1 MEDPMTAHAMP
12 MTDTLTRG
20 GLRRRLLATERDWGA
35 TVARVALGAV
45 MFPHGAQKLLGWF
58 GGYGFR
64 GTMGFL
70 TAQAGL
76 PYPIALLVILIE
88 SIGSLALIVGLA
100 GRVAAAGVAGL
111 LGGALVPVPLHN
123 RFFMNWGGTPGGEGF
138 GYPNP

>member
-1 MEDPMTAHAMP
+1 MTTHAMP

-70 TAQAGL
+70 TAQVGL
-76 PYPIALLVILIE
+76 PYPIALLVIPAR
-88 SIGSLALIVGLA
+88 SRSSSDWRAGSRRRAWWPSWWA
-100 GRVAAAGVAGL
+100 PSSPCTSTTASS
-111 LGGALVPVPLHN
+111 
-123 RFFMNWGGTPGGEGF
+123 
-138 GYPNP
+138 

>member
-58 GGYGFR
+58 GGYRFP

-70 TAQAGL
+70 TAQGGL

-88 SIGSLALIVGLA
+88 SIGSLALLLRPAGPVRAGGAVGP
-100 GRVAAAGVAGL
+100 L
-111 LGGALVPVPLHN
+111 LGEPHHPVRAQL
-123 RFFMNWGGTPGGEGF
+123 
-138 GYPNP
+138 